1 MTRDEAKQIFETGTL
16 RDQIKL
22 YFNDLA
28 YFNIKGLDKLM
39 SSPAGDIKRVDYLLN
54 DEERQYIWNSITS
67 RADINHY
74 EKLRQANALFVSMR
88 AELII
93 HKYEVLLTR
102 AKLNYSA
109 LYYFIFEKYL
119 TLHNY
124 DKYEVTEEILELF
137 NRFSNPDKGGIKT
150 NLKNFETLV
159 LNDDI
164 ESQIAHFN
172 DKAETTKLYI
182 TGLKLFCKK
191 RLNIKVYNDYLKAEE
206 AILKTAI
213 KETRAILATIDREN
227 DIAKFEDIDGELHPE
242 DKEYILTR
250 QK

>member
-16 RDQIKL
+16 REQIKL
-22 YFNDLA
+22 YFNDIA

-39 SSPAGDIKRVDYLLN
+39 SSPAGDITRVDYLLN

-74 EKLRQANALFVSMR
+74 EKLRQANALFISMR
-88 AELII
+88 NDLIV

-109 LYYFIFEKYL
+109 LYYFIFEKYFVL
-119 TLHNY
+119 ENY

-137 NRFSNPDKGGIKT
+137 NRFSNPTKGGIKT
-150 NLKNFETLV
+150 NLKNFEILV
-159 LNDDI
+159 MNDDI

-182 TGLKLFCKK
+182 NGLKIFCKK
-191 RLNIKVYNDYLKAEE
+191 RLNIKVYTDYLKAEE
-206 AILKTAI
+206 AILKTAV

-227 DIAKFEDIDGELHPE
+227 DIVKYEDIDGEPHP
-242 DKEYILTR
+242 DDIKYILSR
-250 QK
+250 ER

>member
-1 MTRDEAKQIFETGTL
+1 MTRDEAKQIFETGSL
-16 RDQIKL
+16 RDRMKL

-28 YFNIKGLDKLM
+28 HFNIRGLDSLM
-39 SSPAGDIKRVDYLLN
+39 SSPAGDITRVDYLLN
-54 DEERQYIWNSITS
+54 EEERQSIFSSITS

-74 EKLRQANALFVSMR
+74 EKLRQANALFISMR
-88 AELII
+88 ADLIV

-109 LYYFIFEKYL
+109 LYYFIFVKYF
-119 TLHNY
+119 TVHNY
-124 DKYEVTEEILELF
+124 SKSEITEEILELF
-137 NRFSNPDKGGIKT
+137 NRFSNLTKGGIKT
-150 NLKNFETLV
+150 DLKNFEILIM
-159 LNDDI
+159 NDDI

-182 TGLKLFCKK
+182 NGLKLFCKK

-206 AILKTAI
+206 AILKTAV
-213 KETRAILATIDREN
+213 KDTRAILATIDREN
-227 DIAKFEDIDGELHPE
+227 DIVKYEDIDGEPHP
-242 DKEYILTR
+242 DDVQYILTR